1 MKAVFRL
8 TLIICL
14 ALTGCEKE
22 NIDLLVGKWKLVKGY
37 NLMVGGDYNID
48 IQNQRMEEYTKD
60 DIRIRYDFEGSE
72 SSRCNYSATNSTVTV
87 SVEKLNGDTWSSDY
101 DYWFAHDT
109 LVIRNDGGFEY
120 YDEFFV
126 QIE

>member
-1 MKAVFRL
+1 MKAVIRL
-8 TLIICL
+8 TLIVCIAL
-14 ALTGCEKE
+14 AGCEKE
-22 NIDLLVGKWKLVKGY
+22 NIDLLVGKWQLVKGSHY
-37 NLMVGGDYNID
+37 MAGDYIPD
-48 IQNQRMEEYTKD
+48 VQDQRMEEYTKD
-60 DIRIRYDFEGSE
+60 GIRIRYDFEGIE
-72 SSRCNYSATNSTVTV
+72 TSRCNYSATNSTVTI

-126 QIE
+126 RIK